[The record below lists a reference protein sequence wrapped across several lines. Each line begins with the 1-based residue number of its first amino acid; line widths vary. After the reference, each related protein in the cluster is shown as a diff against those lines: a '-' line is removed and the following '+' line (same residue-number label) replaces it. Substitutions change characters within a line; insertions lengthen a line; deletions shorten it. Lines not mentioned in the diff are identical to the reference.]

1 MHNGFK
7 GSRIG
12 VNSVSMSGQT
22 ISYEIAFIDDDGITH
37 GTLRHTIPA
46 DGDPEIA
53 QKADAFIT
61 ALIHRAARVHFSQ
74 PNVSGAAKETN
85 DLAHAL
91 GTSSSETDEPDGTPY

>member
-1 MHNGFK
+1 MHSGFK

-12 VNSVSMSGQT
+12 VNSVLMSGQT

-46 DGDPEIA
+46 EGDSDIT
-53 QKADAFIT
+53 QKADALIT
-61 ALIHRAARVHFSQ
+61 ALIHRAAKIHFSQ
-74 PNVSGAAKETN
+74 PGVPNATKDVN

-91 GTSSSETDEPDGTPY
+91 GALSPEGDEPDGTPY